1 MSDRVE
7 GARETQNASEIVD
20 RVRLE
25 DVSFSEVSGR
35 RLESTSGFAEDP
47 SAKLMVRENDR
58 EVQARVEL
66 ELRSAGAVFQ
76 LSSVATFA
84 KLEPFTMSSA
94 SAEEF
99 LQKVAV
105 FAIWPYLRAEV
116 QQLSST
122 LGVSAVALP
131 LLRQGEVQL
140 QGT

>member
-7 GARETQNASEIVD
+7 GVRETQNASEIVD

-35 RLESTSGFAEDP
+35 RLESATDFAEDP

-66 ELRSAGAVFQ
+66 EVRSEEASLR
-76 LSSVATFA
+76 LSSVATFG

-122 LGVSAVALP
+122 LGVPSVALP

-140 QGT
+140 QGS